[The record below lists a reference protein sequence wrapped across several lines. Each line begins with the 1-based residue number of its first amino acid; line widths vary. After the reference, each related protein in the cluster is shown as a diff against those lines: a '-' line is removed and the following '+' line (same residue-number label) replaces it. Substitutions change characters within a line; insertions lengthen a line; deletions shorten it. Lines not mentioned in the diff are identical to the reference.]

1 MIVGIDLGTTNS
13 LVAAWTE
20 GGAKIV
26 PNALGEVLTPSV
38 VGLDDTGDV
47 LVGRAA
53 RERLITH
60 PDRTAAAF
68 KRHMGTDR
76 QTRLDRRDFRPEE
89 LSALVLK
96 SLKADAEAALG
107 GTVSEAVISVPA
119 YFNDT
124 QRKATRLAGEMAGLK
139 VERLVNEPTAAAMAY
154 GLHQRDAESKFLV
167 FDLGGGTFDV
177 SVLELFAGIME
188 VRASTG
194 DNFLGGEDFV
204 DRLVQGFMDAAGAPA
219 GLGARELTESALQAL
234 RDQAERAKRR
244 LSDREEAE
252 MRLRWGDR
260 TLSWTVSEDEFESL
274 SAELMGRLSA
284 PVERALRDSRIKPD
298 ALDEVVLIGGATRMP
313 IVRRLVARMF
323 GRIPASHFDPD
334 QAVALG
340 AAVQAGLKARH
351 AALDEVVVT
360 DVCPYSLGIQIGR
373 SMGGEQVQEGLF
385 LPLIERNTTIPAS
398 RAETV
403 WPMND
408 WQSRVDL
415 DIYQGESRSVA
426 GNIPLGKL
434 QVKLPRGAVAEKAVD
449 VRFTYDINGLLEVE
463 ATVKATGDLNRLII
477 EQTPGAMSEK
487 EIAKRMKALESLK
500 IHPRD
505 KAENRAAMARAERL
519 YEESL
524 GEDREI
530 LDLMMSRFEKVLA
543 GQDPDRI
550 AEARDRFIAALDDFE
565 GDSHF

>member
-1 MIVGIDLGTTNS
+1 MIIGIDLGTTNS

-20 GGAKIV
+20 DGAKIV
-26 PNALGEVLTPSV
+26 PNALGEALTPSV
-38 VGLDDTGDV
+38 VGLDDTGEV

-53 RERLITH
+53 RERQITH

-76 QTRLDRRDFRPEE
+76 QIRMDRRDYRPEE

-96 SLKADAEAALG
+96 SLKADAEAAFG

-124 QRKATRLAGEMAGLK
+124 QRKATRIAGEMAGLT

-204 DRLVQGFMDAAGAPA
+204 DRLVQGFMDVAAAPA
-219 GLGARELTESALQAL
+219 GLGAGDLAGAALQAL

-244 LSDREEAE
+244 FSDRETTE

-260 TLSWTVSEDEFESL
+260 TLAWTVSEDTFEHLTS
-274 SAELMGRLSA
+274 ELMGRLST
-284 PVERALRDSRIKPD
+284 PIERALRDSRIKPGE
-298 ALDEVVLIGGATRMP
+298 LDEVVLIGGATRMP

-360 DVCPYSLGIQIGR
+360 DVCPYTLGLQVGRPIGT
-373 SMGGEQVQEGLF
+373 EQVQEGLF

-398 RAETV
+398 RIETL
-403 WPMND
+403 WPIHD
-408 WQSRVDL
+408 RQSAVDV
-415 DIYQGESRSVA
+415 DVYQGESRTVA
-426 GNIPLGKL
+426 GNIRLGKL
-434 QVKLPRGAVAEKAVD
+434 RVQLPRGAVEDKGVD
-449 VRFTYDINGLLEVE
+449 VRFTYDVNGLLEVE
-463 ATVKATGDLNRLII
+463 ANVQATGEQHRMII

-487 EIAKRMKALESLK
+487 EIAERMKTLEALK

-505 KAENRAAMARAERL
+505 KAENRAVLARAERL

-524 GEDREI
+524 GEDRQR
-530 LDLMMSRFEKVLA
+530 LDLLMVHFESVLA
-543 GQDPDRI
+543 GQDPEQV
-550 AEARDRFIAALDDFE
+550 ANARERLAAALDEFE
-565 GDSHF
+565 GESYF